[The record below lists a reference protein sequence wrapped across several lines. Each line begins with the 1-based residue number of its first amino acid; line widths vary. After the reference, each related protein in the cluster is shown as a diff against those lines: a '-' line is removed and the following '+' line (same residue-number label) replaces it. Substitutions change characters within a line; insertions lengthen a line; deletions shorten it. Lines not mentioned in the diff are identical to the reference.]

1 MAASQVASC
10 GKADWRRGGIY
21 WKRVNGPGPRAGRV
35 GQGQCESR
43 RPSANGRNATVAVV
57 LEPHVHSSISRLDGL
72 ALYCTVLYCTV
83 RQSVT
88 LYCTDALCGAK
99 LARLFR
105 AVLPCAAQLG
115 PAFSVGQRTARA
127 HFIVVIASH
136 RLASHNTLRLL
147 PTTTRADTLK
157 NAFPDAFA
165 RARKLTAAHSAP
177 LQHTHSNFSLD
188 SL

>member
-10 GKADWRRGGIY
+10 GNADRRRGGIY
-21 WKRVNGPGPRAGRV
+21 WKRVNGPGPRTGRM
-35 GQGQCESR
+35 GRCESR
-43 RPSANGRNATVAVV
+43 RPSTNGRNATVAVV

-72 ALYCTVLYCTV
+72 VLYCTV
-83 RQSVT
+83 RSVSQSPSQS
-88 LYCTDALCGAK
+88 LCTV
-99 LARLFR
+99 RLRCAVQNSLDCFVSCC
-105 AVLPCAAQLG
+105 AVLPCTAQLG

-127 HFIVVIASH
+127 HFIVVIASN

-147 PTTTRADTLK
+147 PTTNTPK

-165 RARKLTAAHSAP
+165 RARKLTTAHSAP
-177 LQHTHSNFSLD
+177 LQRTHSNFSLD